1 MHIFRDVRR
10 GGWRTMIYALTV
22 AAAAGLTLPAF
33 AQEKETVK
41 IGSVALMSSAY
52 TQQGVRGM
60 DLAVKEI
67 NGAGG
72 VWSGHPI
79 ELIKYDDQNK
89 PEEAAAAA
97 ERLISR
103 DKAKVILG
111 SLTTTATA
119 ALSSVAKRRNA
130 VLVGWSAK
138 SEVLR
143 EGGTPLQFF
152 LNSTVGQD
160 TAQYSDF
167 IVNNL
172 KLKRVAIIAEQ
183 SDYGQSAINSI
194 TSLWKDDP
202 NAPEIVAIERFDPRD
217 TDFSPI
223 LTSIKGAMP
232 DALYVAPGGAV
243 ETFANILK
251 QRNQLAVPGIVLPAP
266 GAMTGSLI
274 GLAGEATEGL
284 IFGDFYSNGSELPES
299 TDFVQRFQK
308 EYGYPPEKM
317 ELLGYEAVTVAAKG
331 LENAGPDG
339 GPREIGEAISQ
350 LEMDT
355 ARGRWR
361 FDKLGQSYQA
371 PAGFALLTVK
381 DGKIINYK
389 P

>member
-1 MHIFRDVRR
+1 MPFSDNALPLGQRMIALVTSVAVVVAMATPLRAEDKEPVR
-10 GGWRTMIYALTV
+10 
-22 AAAAGLTLPAF
+22 
-33 AQEKETVK
+33 

-52 TQQGVRGM
+52 TQQGIRGM

-67 NGAGG
+67 NAAGG
-72 VWSGHPI
+72 VLGGHPI
-79 ELIKYDDQNK
+79 ELVKYDDQNK

-103 DKAKVILG
+103 DKAKVVLG

-138 SEVLR
+138 SETLR
-143 EGGTPLQFF
+143 ENGTPLQFF

-160 TAQYSDF
+160 TAKYSDF
-167 IVNNL
+167 IVGL
-172 KLKRVAIIAEQ
+172 GLKRVAIIAEQ

-194 TSLWKDDP
+194 TALWKDNP
-202 NAPEIVAIERFDPRD
+202 KAPEVVAIERFDPRD

-223 LTSIKGAMP
+223 LTKVKGAQP
-232 DALYVAPGGAV
+232 DALYIAPGGAV

-251 QRNQLAVPGIVLPAP
+251 QRRQLGVQGLVLPAP

-274 GLAGEATEGL
+274 GLAGEATDGL
-284 IFGDFYSNGSELPES
+284 VFGDFYSNGSELPQSVE
-299 TDFVQRFQK
+299 FVQRFQK
-308 EYGYPPEKM
+308 EYGYAPEKM
-317 ELLGYEAVTVAAKG
+317 ELLGYEAVQTAAKG
-331 LENAGPDG
+331 IAAAGPDAS
-339 GPREIGEAISQ
+339 PKDIATAITGI
-350 LEMDT
+350 EMES
-355 ARGRWR
+355 ARGTWR
-361 FDKLGQSYQA
+361 FDKLGASYQA

-381 DGKIINYK
+381 DGKITGYK